1 VPAVWARNLRMGQ
14 GEGSFLEWEWEGC
27 CSVIDDPDTYVWT
40 LVAAVV
46 AAAVGSSSSKE
57 TSGLLP

>member
-1 VPAVWARNLRMGQ
+1 MGQ